1 MAIANLHNL
10 SVSLMRDLTEDEAT
24 YAEALL
30 DRAERLLMARIPN
43 LRQRAHGEQTGIF
56 HETVA
61 DIEAEMVARVFRSP
75 GIYLSESEGEYSY
88 RTNLKVAS
96 GLLDVLPEE
105 WQRLGQTPWGSTS
118 PTTDGYARNRFGV
131 PPPYRFQYAWDGDYE
146 GMADAYYPYGN

>member
-1 MAIANLHNL
+1 MAIADLHDL
-10 SVSLMRDLTEDEAT
+10 SVSLMRDLTEDEAK

-30 DRAERLLMARIPN
+30 DRAERLLMTRVPN
-43 LRQRAHGEQTGIF
+43 LRERAHGEHTGIF

-61 DIEAEMVARVFRSP
+61 DIEAEMVARVLRSP

-105 WQRLGQTPWGSTS
+105 WSKPVSYTHLTL
-118 PTTDGYARNRFGV
+118 PTT
-131 PPPYRFQYAWDGDYE
+131 PYV
-146 GMADAYYPYGN
+146 